1 MSVDPVALGVAAGA
15 GLLSFASPCVVP
27 LVPAYLGY
35 LSGATVSGD
44 GQLVGDR
51 RKVVAHALMF
61 VLGFTLVFTAVGAS
75 VGLIGYGLLRNL
87 PLFQKVG
94 GIILVVLGLH
104 TLRLLKI
111 PFLNR
116 TVQLDMNRI
125 GRKRGYG
132 GSVVIGAIFAAG
144 WTPCVG
150 IVLSGILT
158 LAATSG
164 TVGQGALLLVAYS
177 MGLGVPFLLSALAL
191 DRARAWLRRL
201 NKKAYLVERVSGVLL
216 VTMGLLVFSNLMSV
230 LSAYFYR
237 LWGAFL

>member
-1 MSVDPVALGVAAGA
+1 MPEPISIAIAAGA

-27 LVPAYLGY
+27 LVPGYLGY
-35 LSGATVSGD
+35 LSGATVGAD

-75 VGLIGYGLLRNL
+75 VGLIGFALLRNM
-87 PLFQKVG
+87 PIVQKLG

-104 TLRLLKI
+104 TLRLLNI

-116 TVQLDMNRI
+116 TVRVEMSAI
-125 GRKRGYG
+125 GRQRGYF
-132 GSVVIGAIFAAG
+132 GSLLIGAIFAVG

-158 LAATSG
+158 LAAASA

-177 MGLGVPFLLSALAL
+177 LGLGIPFVLSAFAL
-191 DRARAWLRRL
+191 ERARGWLRKL
-201 NKKAYLVERVSGVLL
+201 NTRARLVETVSGVML
-216 VTMGLLVFSNLMSV
+216 VAMGLLVFSNFMAIM
-230 LSAYFYR
+230 SAYWYR
-237 LWGAFL
+237 FFGLFL

>member
-1 MSVDPVALGVAAGA
+1 MPEPLSIAIAAGA

-27 LVPAYLGY
+27 LVPGYLGY
-35 LSGATVSGD
+35 LSGATVGAD

-61 VLGFTLVFTAVGAS
+61 VLGFTLIFTVVGAS
-75 VGLIGYGLLRNL
+75 VGLIGFALLRNM
-87 PLFQKVG
+87 PIVQKVG

-104 TLRLLKI
+104 TLRLLNI

-116 TVQLDMNRI
+116 TVRLEMSAI
-125 GRKRGYG
+125 GRQRGYL
-132 GSVVIGAIFAAG
+132 GSLLIGAIFAVG

-158 LAATSG
+158 LAATSA

-177 MGLGVPFLLSALAL
+177 LGLGVPFVLSAFAL
-191 DRARAWLRRL
+191 DRARGWLRTL
-201 NKKAYLVERVSGVLL
+201 NARARLVETASGVML
-216 VTMGLLVFSNLMSV
+216 VIMGLLVFTNFMSIM
-230 LSAYFYR
+230 SAYWYR
-237 LWGAFL
+237 FFGLFL